1 MADVVQYRLERMV
14 DELDDLESRGIFTR
28 REIAEIVKQR
38 RKFEY
43 RLKRPSPLKQDFIAY
58 IDYETQLDALRR
70 LRKKAATRELLR
82 QGKKKTKT
90 RKSVSDFAPV
100 SRIMEIYRLAVMR
113 YKGDVELWFR
123 YLEFCRQRKNGRMKK
138 VLAQVIRF
146 HPKLPGVWIYAAA
159 WEFDHNLNVAAA
171 RALMQSGLRMCPNSE
186 DLWVEYLRM
195 ELTYLNK
202 LKARKV
208 ALGEDKGTLVRDKKD
223 ADEKQWKE
231 ENKDLFMSLDDE
243 DKENNDHVSDE
254 ESEKKLDLFSE
265 HASGLL
271 KTIYG
276 GAIQALPSSFSLRKQ
291 FLEILESIE
300 VADSEELRIEILR
313 DMKRDFSADPEYWD
327 WLARL
332 EMPDASITG
341 EKNEGAMHSR
351 LQKAVQVYEEAIKA
365 VPSATMF
372 KLYINFLLD
381 AIASERGE
389 VEAFSLSDHA
399 SSYISDILKVYE
411 KAETTGCLTEELACQ
426 CISFYTQLG
435 RLEEAKKVA
444 ENLCSGKLSDSVQL
458 WLLRV
463 SVEIRCITKDSLS
476 PSKADALSI
485 FELFRTVL
493 TKMSISE
500 AESLWIMALKFFAN
514 QKKSFEKLIE
524 LSLKAVAKYGGSENG
539 FSLSSAVVNFILQK
553 DGLKHA
559 REVYKR
565 FLALPHPGLALYK
578 NCIELESNLAS
589 LGNEDSLV
597 NTRKLYEAA
606 LATYDQDTSLWKDY
620 HSLETKLGTSET
632 AAAIYWRARKSL
644 KDSAVDFT
652 SPDQL

>member
-14 DELDDLESRGIFTR
+14 DELDDLERRGIFTC

-58 IDYETQLDALRR
+58 IDYETQLDSLRR
-70 LRKKAATRELLR
+70 LRKKAATRELVR
-82 QGKKKTKT
+82 QGKKIKS

-100 SRIMEIYRLAVMR
+100 ARIMEIYRLAVMR

-123 YLEFCRQRKNGRMKK
+123 YLEFCRQRNNGRMKK

-171 RALMQSGLRMCPNSE
+171 RALMQSGLRLCPNSE

-202 LKARKV
+202 LKARKA

-243 DKENNDHVSDE
+243 EKENIDHGSDE
-254 ESEKKLDLFSE
+254 ESGKESNLFLE
-265 HASGLL
+265 HASGIL
-271 KTIYG
+271 KTIYS
-276 GAIQALPSSFSLRKQ
+276 GAIQAVPSSFSLRKQ
-291 FLEILESIE
+291 LLEILEAIE
-300 VADSEELRIEILR
+300 VADSEELRGEILS

-332 EMPDASITG
+332 EMSDASSTG
-341 EKNEGAMHSR
+341 EKNDDAMLSK
-351 LQKAVQVYEEAIKA
+351 LQKAAQVYEEAIKS

-372 KLYINFLLD
+372 KFYIKF
-381 AIASERGE
+381 
-389 VEAFSLSDHA
+389 LSDVIAPKSGEAEVISLTNHT
-399 SSYISDILKVYE
+399 SSYITDIMKVYE
-411 KAETTGCLTEELACQ
+411 KAEKMGCLTEELACQ
-426 CISFYTQLG
+426 YFIYTQLG
-435 RLEEAKKVA
+435 RLEEAKKLA
-444 ENLCSGKLSDSVQL
+444 EKLCCGKLSDSLQL
-458 WLLRV
+458 W
-463 SVEIRCITKDSLS
+463 
-476 PSKADALSI
+476 
-485 FELFRTVL
+485 
-493 TKMSISE
+493 
-500 AESLWIMALKFFAN
+500 ALKFFGI
-514 QKKSFEKLIE
+514 QKKYFEKLIE
-524 LSLKAVAKYGGSENG
+524 LSLRAVAKYGGSENG

-589 LGNEDSLV
+589 LGNEDSLE
-597 NTRKLYEAA
+597 NARKLYEAA
-606 LATYDQDTSLWKDY
+606 LKTYDQDTSLWKDY

-644 KDSAVDFT
+644 KESAVVF
-652 SPDQL
+652 

>member
-14 DELDDLESRGIFTR
+14 DELDDLERRGIFTR

-70 LRKKAATRELLR
+70 LRKKAATRELVR
-82 QGKKKTKT
+82 QGKKTKS
-90 RKSVSDFAPV
+90 RKSVSDFASV
-100 SRIMEIYRLAVMR
+100 ARITEIYRLAVMR

-123 YLEFCRQRKNGRMKK
+123 YLEFCRQRNNGRMKK

-171 RALMQSGLRMCPNSE
+171 RALMQSGLRICPSSE

-202 LKARKV
+202 LKARKA
-208 ALGEDKGTLVRDKKD
+208 ALREDKGTLVRDKKD

-231 ENKDLFMSLDDE
+231 ENKDLFMPLDDE
-243 DKENNDHVSDE
+243 EKENNDHGSEE
-254 ESEKKLDLFSE
+254 ESEKESNLFLE
-265 HASGLL
+265 HASGIL
-271 KTIYG
+271 KTIYS
-276 GAIQALPSSFSLRKQ
+276 GAIQAVPSSFSLRKQ
-291 FLEILESIE
+291 LLEILEAIE
-300 VADSEELRIEILR
+300 VADWEELHGEILS

-332 EMPDASITG
+332 GMSDASSTG
-341 EKNEGAMHSR
+341 EKNDDAMVSK
-351 LQKAVQVYEEAIKA
+351 LQKAAQVYEEAIQTL
-365 VPSATMF
+365 PSARMF
-372 KLYINFLLD
+372 KFYIKF
-381 AIASERGE
+381 
-389 VEAFSLSDHA
+389 LSDVIAPDSGEAEVISLTNHT
-399 SSYISDILKVYE
+399 SSYIIDIIKVYE
-411 KAETTGCLTEELACQ
+411 KAETMGCLTEELACQ
-426 CISFYTQLG
+426 YISFYTQLG
-435 RLEEAKKVA
+435 RVEEAKKVA
-444 ENLCSGKLSDSVQL
+444 EKLCCGKLSDSLQL
-458 WLLRV
+458 WILRV
-463 SVEIRCITKDSLS
+463 SIEIRCITNSLF
-476 PSKADALSI
+476 PGKTDALYI

-493 TKMSISE
+493 TKMSMSE
-500 AESLWIMALKFFAN
+500 AESLWVMALKFFVN
-514 QKKSFEKLIE
+514 QKKYFEKLIE
-524 LSLKAVAKYGGSENG
+524 LSLKAVAKFGGSENG

-553 DGLKHA
+553 DGLKRA

-578 NCIELESNLAS
+578 NCIELESHLAS
-589 LGNEDSLV
+589 LGSEDSLV
-597 NTRKLYEAA
+597 NARKLYEAA

-644 KDSAVDFT
+644 KDSAVVF
-652 SPDQL
+652 

>member
-14 DELDDLESRGIFTR
+14 DELDDLERRGLFTR

-58 IDYETQLDALRR
+58 IDYETQLDSLRQ
-70 LRKKAATRELLR
+70 LRKKAATRELVR

-113 YKGDVELWFR
+113 YKGDIELWFR

-146 HPKLPGVWIYAAA
+146 HPKVPGVWIYAAA
-159 WEFDHNLNVAAA
+159 WEFDHNLNVTAA

-208 ALGEDKGTLVRDKKD
+208 ALGEDKGTLVRDRKD

-243 DKENNDHVSDE
+243 EKENDDHGSDE

-265 HASGLL
+265 HASGIL
-271 KTIYG
+271 KTIYK

-291 FLEILESIE
+291 FLEILEALE
-300 VADSEELRIEILR
+300 VADSEELREEILS

-327 WLARL
+327 WLARV
-332 EMPDASITG
+332 EMSVASTTGKKNGDAMLSQ
-341 EKNEGAMHSR
+341 
-351 LQKAVQVYEEAIKA
+351 LQKAVQVYEEATKN
-365 VPSATMF
+365 VPSAMMF
-372 KLYINFLLD
+372 NLYINFLMD
-381 AIASERGE
+381 VIASERGE
-389 VEAFSLSDHA
+389 VEASGLSNHT
-399 SSYISDILKVYE
+399 SSYISQILTVYE
-411 KAETTGCLTEELACQ
+411 KAETMGCLTEELACQ
-426 CISFYTQLG
+426 YISFYTQLG

-444 ENLCSGKLSDSVQL
+444 EKLCSGKLSDSVQL

-463 SVEIRCITKDSLS
+463 SVEIRCITKNSLS

-485 FELFRTVL
+485 FELLKTVL

-500 AESLWIMALKFFAN
+500 PESLWIMVGFSINLF
-514 QKKSFEKLIE
+514 L
-524 LSLKAVAKYGGSENG
+524 LSLSLFWTIKDFITQKEADNCYSKYRPIYSC
-539 FSLSSAVVNFILQK
+539 FPFLSS
-553 DGLKHA
+553 
-559 REVYKR
+559 
-565 FLALPHPGLALYK
+565 
-578 NCIELESNLAS
+578 S
-589 LGNEDSLV
+589 LL
-597 NTRKLYEAA
+597 
-606 LATYDQDTSLWKDY
+606 
-620 HSLETKLGTSET
+620 
-632 AAAIYWRARKSL
+632 IYIC
-644 KDSAVDFT
+644 
-652 SPDQL
+652 

>member
-14 DELDDLESRGIFTR
+14 DELDDLERRGLFTR

-58 IDYETQLDALRR
+58 IDYETQLDSLRQ
-70 LRKKAATRELLR
+70 LRKKAATRELVR
-82 QGKKKTKT
+82 QGKNTKT
-90 RKSVSDFAPV
+90 RKSVSDFASV

-113 YKGDVELWFR
+113 YKGDIELWFR

-146 HPKLPGVWIYAAA
+146 HPKVPGVWIYAAA

-171 RALMQSGLRMCPNSE
+171 RALMQSALRMCPNSE

-208 ALGEDKGTLVRDKKD
+208 ALGEDKGTLARDQKD
-223 ADEKQWKE
+223 AGEKQWKE

-243 DKENNDHVSDE
+243 ERGNDDHGSDE
-254 ESEKKLDLFSE
+254 ESEKKLNLFLE
-265 HASGLL
+265 HASGIL
-271 KTIYG
+271 KTIYN

-291 FLEILESIE
+291 FLEILEAIE
-300 VADSEELRIEILR
+300 VADSEELLEEILGG
-313 DMKRDFSADPEYWD
+313 MKRDFSADPEYWD

-332 EMPDASITG
+332 EMSDASPTG
-341 EKNEGAMHSR
+341 KKNEDAMLSQ
-351 LQKAVQVYEEAIKA
+351 LQKAVQLYEEATKI
-365 VPSATMF
+365 VPSAKMF
-372 KLYINFLLD
+372 DLYLKFLMD
-381 AIASERGE
+381 VIASERGE
-389 VEAFSLSDHA
+389 VEASGLSDHA
-399 SSYISDILKVYE
+399 SSYISHILKVYE
-411 KAETTGCLTEELACQ
+411 TAETVGCLTEELACQ
-426 CISFYTQLG
+426 YISFYEQLG

-444 ENLCSGKLSDSVQL
+444 QKLCSGKLSDSVEL

-463 SVEIRCITKDSLS
+463 SVEIRCITKNSLS

-485 FELFRTVL
+485 FELLKTVL

-500 AESLWIMALKFFAN
+500 AENLWLMALKFFVD
-514 QKKSFEKLIE
+514 QKKYFEKLIE
-524 LSLKAVAKYGGSENG
+524 LSLNSIARYGGSENG

-553 DGLKHA
+553 DGLQHA
-559 REVYKR
+559 REMYKR
-565 FLALPHPGLALYK
+565 FLTLPHPGLALYR

-589 LGNEDSLV
+589 LGDEASLS
-597 NTRKLYEAA
+597 NARKLYEAA
-606 LATYDQDTSLWKDY
+606 LAAYDQDASLWKDY
-620 HSLETKLGTSET
+620 YSLETKLGTSET
-632 AAAIYWRARKSL
+632 AAAVYWRARKTL

>member
-14 DELDDLESRGIFTR
+14 DELDDLERRGLFTR

-43 RLKRPSPLKQDFIAY
+43 RLKRPSPLKQDYIAY
-58 IDYETQLDALRR
+58 IDYETQLDSLRR
-70 LRKKAATRELLR
+70 LRKKAATRELVR

-146 HPKLPGVWIYAAA
+146 HPKVPGVWIYAAA

-171 RALMQSGLRMCPNSE
+171 RALMQNGLRMCPNSE

-202 LKARKV
+202 LKARKA
-208 ALGEDKGTLVRDKKD
+208 ALGEDKGTLVRDHKD

-243 DKENNDHVSDE
+243 EKGNDDHGSDE
-254 ESEKKLDLFSE
+254 ESEKKLDLFLE
-265 HASGLL
+265 HASGIL
-271 KTIYG
+271 KTIYK
-276 GAIQALPSSFSLRKQ
+276 GAIQAIPSSFGLRKQ
-291 FLEILESIE
+291 FLEILEAIE
-300 VADSEELRIEILR
+300 VADSEELHEEILS

-332 EMPDASITG
+332 EMSDASSSG
-341 EKNEGAMHSR
+341 KKNEDAMLSQ
-351 LQKAVQVYEEAIKA
+351 LQKAVRVYEEATKT
-365 VPSATMF
+365 VPSAVMF
-372 KLYINFLLD
+372 NLYIKFFMD
-381 AIASERGE
+381 VIASERGE
-389 VEAFSLSDHA
+389 MEAY
-399 SSYISDILKVYE
+399 SSYVSHILKVYE
-411 KAETTGCLTEELACQ
+411 KAETKGCLTEELACQ
-426 CISFYTQLG
+426 YISFYTQIG

-444 ENLCSGKLSDSVQL
+444 EKLCSGKLSDSVRL
-458 WLLRV
+458 WLLRI
-463 SVEIRCITKDSLS
+463 SVEIRCVTKSSLS
-476 PSKADALSI
+476 PSKAETLSI
-485 FELFRTVL
+485 FELLKTVL

-500 AESLWIMALKFFAN
+500 AESLWMMALKFFAN
-514 QKKSFEKLIE
+514 QKKYFEKLIE
-524 LSLKAVAKYGGSENG
+524 LSLISVAKYGGRDNG
-539 FSLSSAVVNFILQK
+539 FSLSSAVVNFILHK
-553 DGLKHA
+553 DGLQHA

-565 FLALPHPGLALYK
+565 FLALPHPGLALYR
-578 NCIELESNLAS
+578 NCIELESNFAS
-589 LGNEDSLV
+589 LGDEDSLV
-597 NTRKLYEAA
+597 NGRKLYEAA
-606 LATYDQDTSLWKDY
+606 LATYDQDASLWKDY
-620 HSLETKLGTSET
+620 YSLETKLGTSES
-632 AAAIYWRARKSL
+632 AAAVYWRARKTL
-644 KDSAVDFT
+644 KDSAVVFT
-652 SPDQL
+652 SPDR

>member
-14 DELDDLESRGIFTR
+14 GELDDLESRGIFTR

-254 ESEKKLDLFSE
+254 ESEKKSDLFSE

-271 KTIYG
+271 KTVYS

-300 VADSEELRIEILR
+300 VADSEELRSEILR

-332 EMPDASITG
+332 EMSDASITG
-341 EKNEGAMHSR
+341 EKNEDAMHSR
-351 LQKAVQVYEEAIKA
+351 LQKAVQVYEEAIEA

-389 VEAFSLSDHA
+389 VEAFNLSDHA

-426 CISFYTQLG
+426 CIAFYTQLG
-435 RLEEAKKVA
+435 RLEEAKEVA
-444 ENLCSGKLSDSVQL
+444 ENLYSGKLSDSVQL

-485 FELFRTVL
+485 FELFKTVL

-514 QKKSFEKLIE
+514 QEKSFEKLIE

-597 NTRKLYEAA
+597 KTRKLYEAA

-632 AAAIYWRARKSL
+632 AAAIYWRARKFL

>member
-14 DELDDLESRGIFTR
+14 DELDDLERRGIFSR

-70 LRKKAATRELLR
+70 LRKKAATRELAR

-100 SRIMEIYRLAVMR
+100 ARIMEIYRLAVMR

-159 WEFDHNLNVAAA
+159 WEFDHNLNVTAA

-186 DLWVEYLRM
+186 DLWIEYLRM
-195 ELTYLNK
+195 ELTYVNK

-208 ALGEDKGTLVRDKKD
+208 ALGEDKGTLVRDNKD
-223 ADEKQWKE
+223 ANEKQWKE

-243 DKENNDHVSDE
+243 EKENNNHGSDE
-254 ESEKKLDLFSE
+254 ESVKKLDLFSE
-265 HASGLL
+265 HASGIL
-271 KTIYG
+271 KTIYS

-291 FLEILESIE
+291 FLEILEAIE
-300 VADSEELRIEILR
+300 VTDSEELRGEILS

-332 EMPDASITG
+332 EMSDASITG
-341 EKNEGAMHSR
+341 EKNDDAMLSK
-351 LQKAVQVYEEAIKA
+351 LQKAAQVYEEAIKT
-365 VPSATMF
+365 VPSAIMF
-372 KLYINFLLD
+372 KLYIKFLLNL
-381 AIASERGE
+381 IAPESGE
-389 VEAFSLSDHA
+389 AEVISFNHT
-399 SSYISDILKVYE
+399 SSYITDILKVYE
-411 KAETTGCLTEELACQ
+411 KAETMGCLTEELACQ
-426 CISFYTQLG
+426 YVSFYTQLG

-444 ENLCSGKLSDSVQL
+444 EKLCSGKLSDSLQL
-458 WLLRV
+458 WVLRV
-463 SVEIRCITKDSLS
+463 SIEIRLITKNSLS

-493 TKMSISE
+493 TKMTMSK
-500 AESLWIMALKFFAN
+500 AESLWIMALKFFGN
-514 QKKSFEKLIE
+514 QKKYFEKLIE
-524 LSLKAVAKYGGSENG
+524 LSLKAVVKYGGSENG
-539 FSLSSAVVNFILQK
+539 FSLSSTVVNFILQK

-597 NTRKLYEAA
+597 NARKLYEAA
-606 LATYDQDTSLWKDY
+606 LSTYDQDTSLWKDY
-620 HSLETKLGTSET
+620 HSLETTLGTSET
-632 AAAIYWRARKSL
+632 AAAVYWRARKSL
-644 KDSAVDFT
+644 KDSAVVFN

>member
-14 DELDDLESRGIFTR
+14 DELDDLERRGIFTC

-58 IDYETQLDALRR
+58 IDYETQLDSLRR
-70 LRKKAATRELLR
+70 LRKKAATRELVR
-82 QGKKKTKT
+82 QGKKIKS

-100 SRIMEIYRLAVMR
+100 ARIMEIYRLAVMR

-123 YLEFCRQRKNGRMKK
+123 YLEFCRQRNNGRMKK

-171 RALMQSGLRMCPNSE
+171 RALMQSGLRLCPNSE

-202 LKARKV
+202 LKARKA

-243 DKENNDHVSDE
+243 EKENIDHGSDE
-254 ESEKKLDLFSE
+254 ESGKESNLFLE
-265 HASGLL
+265 HASGIL
-271 KTIYG
+271 KTIYS
-276 GAIQALPSSFSLRKQ
+276 GAIQAVPSSFSLRKQ
-291 FLEILESIE
+291 LLEILEAIE
-300 VADSEELRIEILR
+300 VADSEELRGEILS

-332 EMPDASITG
+332 EMSDASSTG
-341 EKNEGAMHSR
+341 EKNDDAMLSK
-351 LQKAVQVYEEAIKA
+351 LQKAAQVYEEAIKS

-372 KLYINFLLD
+372 KFYIKF
-381 AIASERGE
+381 
-389 VEAFSLSDHA
+389 LSDVIAPKSGEAEVISLTNHT
-399 SSYISDILKVYE
+399 SSYITDIMKVYE
-411 KAETTGCLTEELACQ
+411 KAEKMGCLTEELACQ
-426 CISFYTQLG
+426 YISFYTQLG
-435 RLEEAKKVA
+435 RLEEAKKLA
-444 ENLCSGKLSDSVQL
+444 EKLCCGKLSDSLQL
-458 WLLRV
+458 WVLRV
-463 SVEIRCITKDSLS
+463 SIEIRCITRNSLS
-476 PSKADALSI
+476 PCKADALYI

-493 TKMSISE
+493 TKMSMSE
-500 AESLWIMALKFFAN
+500 AESLWIMALKFFGI
-514 QKKSFEKLIE
+514 QKKYFEKLIE
-524 LSLKAVAKYGGSENG
+524 LSLRAVAKYGGSENG

-589 LGNEDSLV
+589 LGNEDSLE
-597 NTRKLYEAA
+597 NARKLYEAA
-606 LATYDQDTSLWKDY
+606 LKTYDQDTSLWKDY

-644 KDSAVDFT
+644 KESAVVF
-652 SPDQL
+652 